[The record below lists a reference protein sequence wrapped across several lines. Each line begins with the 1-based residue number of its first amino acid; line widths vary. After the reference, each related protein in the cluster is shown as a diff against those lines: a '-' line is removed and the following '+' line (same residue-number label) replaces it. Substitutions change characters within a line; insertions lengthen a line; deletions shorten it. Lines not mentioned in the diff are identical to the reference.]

1 MNETAGAGAPRDEEE
16 REGRNRNGGRPEERA
31 ALARP
36 VVALV
41 MRGHE
46 NGDGDEIDDN
56 AKIRETN
63 LYRTSIG
70 SRAGL
75 RRERQY
81 IMYRKEEPMGVGPGT
96 IGQARPVGIIPGE

>member
-16 REGRNRNGGRPEERA
+16 REGRNGGRPEERA

-46 NGDGDEIDDN
+46 NGDGDETIMP
-56 AKIRETN
+56 RF
-63 LYRTSIG
+63 
-70 SRAGL
+70 
-75 RRERQY
+75 ERQ
-81 IMYRKEEPMGVGPGT
+81 IFIERALAVGRG
-96 IGQARPVGIIPGE
+96 